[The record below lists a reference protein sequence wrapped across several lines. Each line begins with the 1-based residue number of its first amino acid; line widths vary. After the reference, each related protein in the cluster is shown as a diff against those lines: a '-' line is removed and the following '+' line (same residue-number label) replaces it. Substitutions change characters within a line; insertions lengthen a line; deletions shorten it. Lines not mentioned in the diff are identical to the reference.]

1 MLAPQTKPPPASPV
15 RPLSPTLPL
24 SSTRPLSAELIA
36 RFAAIVGPENTLSEP
51 EQLVT
56 YECDALPH
64 LKARPGL
71 VVLPQSRDEVVAA
84 VRLAYESGLPV
95 VPRGSGTGLS
105 GGAMPVEG
113 CLLLGLSRM
122 RRILEI
128 DLDNQ
133 WMRVEPGVVN
143 LDISKRLAPHGYY
156 YAPDPSSAQVCS
168 IGGNVAE
175 NSGGAHCLKY
185 GFTTHH
191 VLGAELVLAD
201 GRVVE
206 LGGPVLDSPGYDLRG
221 VLVGSEGTLGVVTQ
235 VTIRICRMPETT
247 RTLLAT
253 FGSTADAGNA
263 VSLIIAGGILPAA
276 IEMMDKTAIDAVRA
290 VMGVDWPEVSA
301 LLLMDVDGTLAEV
314 EHTAEEAIRCCRE
327 AGALEVRQPSSARER
342 DSMWKGRKSAFT
354 AMGRLSPN
362 YIVQDGVIPRSQI
375 ARVLTEIARI
385 AERAGVRVANVF
397 HAGDGNLH
405 PLVLYDAS
413 VPDEAE
419 RAEAC
424 SAEIVRLCV
433 SSGGSITGEHGV
445 GADKAAYMGE
455 MFSDTDLE
463 TMNWLRCA
471 FDPETRFNPG
481 KVFPTPR
488 LCGDKG
494 GHYVPHSTEVT
505 GQIGRG

>member
-1 MLAPQTKPPPASPV
+1 LAASAAP
-15 RPLSPTLPL
+15 RSTAPLS
-24 SSTRPLSAELIA
+24 RELVA
-36 RFAAIVGPENTLSEP
+36 RFQDIVGAENCIFEAD
-51 EQLVT
+51 QLVA

-64 LKARPGL
+64 LRCRPGL
-71 VVLPQSRDEVVAA
+71 VVLPKSRDEVVQ
-84 VRLAYESGLPV
+84 VVKLAYSAGLPI

-105 GGAMPVEG
+105 GGALPVEG

-122 RRILEI
+122 RRIIDI

-133 WMRVEPGVVN
+133 RMRVEPGVVN
-143 LDISKRLAPHGYY
+143 LDISKRLAPDGYY
-156 YAPDPSSAQVCS
+156 YAPDPSSAQICS

-201 GRVVE
+201 GSVVT
-206 LGGPVLDSPGYDLRG
+206 LGGAVLDAPGYDLRG
-221 VLVGSEGTLGVVTQ
+221 ALVGSEGTLGVVTQ
-235 VTIRICRMPETT
+235 VTLRICRFPETT

-253 FGSTADAGNA
+253 FPSTTEAGNA
-263 VSLIIAGGILPAA
+263 VSLIIASGILPAA
-276 IEMMDKTAIDAVRA
+276 IEMMDKMAIDAVRS
-290 VMGVDWPEVSA
+290 VMGGAWPEVGA
-301 LLLMDVDGTLAEV
+301 VLLMDVDGTLGEV
-314 EHTAEEAIRCCRE
+314 EHTAERASELCLQ
-327 AGALEVRQPSSARER
+327 AGAIELRRPTDAAER
-342 DSMWKGRKSAFT
+342 DAMWRGRKSAFT

-375 ARVLTEIARI
+375 ARVLREISRL
-385 AERAGVRVANVF
+385 AEHWGVRVANVF

-413 VPDEAE
+413 VPEEAE
-419 RAEAC
+419 RAERC
-424 SAEIVRLCV
+424 SGEIVRLCV

-445 GADKAAYMGE
+445 GLDKAAYMGE
-455 MFSDTDLE
+455 MFSETDLE
-463 TMNWLRCA
+463 TMNWLRCS

-488 LCGDKG
+488 LCGDRA
-494 GHYVPHSTEVT
+494 GHYVPHPTEVS

>member
-1 MLAPQTKPPPASPV
+1 MAAAPPTASPAAPS
-15 RPLSPTLPL
+15 R
-24 SSTRPLSAELIA
+24 ELLA
-36 RFAAIVGPENTLSEP
+36 RFAAIVGAENCISDP
-51 EQLVT
+51 DQLVA

-71 VVLPQSRDEVVAA
+71 VVLPQSRDEVVAV
-84 VRLAYESGLPV
+84 VRLAYEAGLPI

-105 GGAMPVEG
+105 GGAMPIAG

-122 RRILEI
+122 RRILDI

-133 WMRVEPGVVN
+133 RMRVEPGVVN

-156 YAPDPSSAQVCS
+156 YAPDPSSAQICS

-201 GRVVE
+201 GKVVNV
-206 LGGPVLDSPGYDLRG
+206 GGAVLDAPGYDLRG
-221 VLVGSEGTLGVVTQ
+221 ALVGSEGTLGVVTQ
-235 VTIRICRMPETT
+235 VTLRICRMPETT

-253 FGSTADAGNA
+253 FPSTAEAGNA

-276 IEMMDKTAIDAVRA
+276 IEMMDKIAIDAVRS
-290 VMGVDWPEVSA
+290 VMGGAWPEVGA
-301 LLLMDVDGTLAEV
+301 VLLMDVDGTLEEV
-314 EHTAEEAIRCCRE
+314 RHTAERASELCLQ
-327 AGALEVRQPSSARER
+327 AGALELRRPDSSAER
-342 DSMWKGRKSAFT
+342 DAMWRGRKSAFT

-375 ARVLTEIARI
+375 ARVLTEIARL
-385 AERAGVRVANVF
+385 AEHWGVRVANVF

-413 VPDEAE
+413 VADEAH
-419 RAEAC
+419 RAEQC
-424 SAEIVRLCV
+424 SGAIVRLCV
-433 SSGGSITGEHGV
+433 SAGGSITGEHGV
-445 GADKAAYMGE
+445 GVDKAAYMGE

-488 LCGDKG
+488 LCGDRPGK
-494 GHYVPHSTEVT
+494 YVPHATEIA

>member
-1 MLAPQTKPPPASPV
+1 VAAAPPPAP
-15 RPLSPTLPL
+15 PTAPA
-24 SSTRPLSAELIA
+24 RELLA
-36 RFAAIVGPENTLSEP
+36 RFRAIVGDENCISDP
-51 EQLVT
+51 DQLVA

-71 VVLPQSRDEVVAA
+71 VVLPQTRDEVVA
-84 VRLAYESGLPV
+84 VVQLAYEAGLPI

-105 GGAMPVEG
+105 GGAMPIAG

-122 RRILEI
+122 RHILDI

-133 WMRVEPGVVN
+133 RMRVEPGVVN

-156 YAPDPSSAQVCS
+156 YAPDPSSAQICS

-201 GRVVE
+201 GKVVE
-206 LGGPVLDSPGYDLRG
+206 VGGAVLDAPGYDLRG
-221 VLVGSEGTLGVVTQ
+221 ALVGSEGTLGVVTQ
-235 VTIRICRMPETT
+235 VTLRICRVPETT

-253 FGSTADAGNA
+253 FPSTLEAGNA

-276 IEMMDKTAIDAVRA
+276 IEMMDKIAIDAVRS
-290 VMGVDWPEVSA
+290 VMGGAWPEVGA
-301 LLLMDVDGTLAEV
+301 VLLMDVDGTLEEV
-314 EHTAEEAIRCCRE
+314 QHTAERASELCLQ
-327 AGALEVRQPSSARER
+327 AGALELRRPNSAAER
-342 DSMWKGRKSAFT
+342 DAMWRGRKSAFT

-375 ARVLTEIARI
+375 ARVLTEIARL
-385 AERAGVRVANVF
+385 AEHWGVRVANVF

-405 PLVLYDAS
+405 PLVLYDAA
-413 VPDEAE
+413 VTDEAH
-419 RAEAC
+419 RAEQC
-424 SAEIVRLCV
+424 SGAIVRLCV
-433 SSGGSITGEHGV
+433 SAGGSITGEHGV
-445 GADKAAYMGE
+445 GVDKAAYMGE

-463 TMNWLRCA
+463 TMNWLRCS

-488 LCGDKG
+488 LCGDRPGK
-494 GHYVPHSTEVT
+494 YVPHATEIA

>member
-1 MLAPQTKPPPASPV
+1 MPAPVAPPSP
-15 RPLSPTLPL
+15 PLSPGLV
-24 SSTRPLSAELIA
+24 A
-36 RFAAIVGPENTLSEP
+36 RFSAIVGAENCISEP
-51 EQLVT
+51 EQLLT

-64 LKARPGL
+64 LRARPGL
-71 VVLPQSRDEVVAA
+71 VVLPKTRDEVVAL
-84 VRLAYESGLPV
+84 VQLAYAARLPV

-105 GGAMPVEG
+105 GGAMPIQG

-122 RRILEI
+122 KRILEI
-128 DLDNQ
+128 DLDNR

-156 YAPDPSSAQVCS
+156 YAPDPSSAQICS

-201 GRVVE
+201 GRVVT
-206 LGGPVLDSPGYDLRG
+206 LGGPVLDAPGYDLRG
-221 VLVGSEGTLGVVTQ
+221 AVVGSEGTLGVVTQ
-235 VTIRICRMPETT
+235 VTLRICRAPETT
-247 RTLLAT
+247 QTLLAT
-253 FGSTADAGNA
+253 FASTRDAGNA
-263 VSLIIAGGILPAA
+263 VSSIIAGGILPAA
-276 IEMMDKTAIDAVRA
+276 IEMMDKMAIDAVRA
-290 VMGVDWPEVSA
+290 VMGIDLPEVSA
-301 LLLMDVDGTLAEV
+301 VLLMDVDGTLAEV
-314 EHTAEEAIRCCRE
+314 EHTAAQASERCLA
-327 AGALEVRQPSSARER
+327 AGALSVRRPSSSAER
-342 DSMWKGRKSAFT
+342 DSMWRGRKSAFT

-385 AERAGVRVANVF
+385 AESFGVRVANVF

-413 VPDEAE
+413 LPDEAE

-433 SSGGSITGEHGV
+433 SAGGSITGEHGV
-445 GADKAAYMGE
+445 GADKAVYMGE

-463 TMNWLRCA
+463 TMNWLRCS

-488 LCGDKG
+488 LCGDIPG
-494 GHYVPHSTEVT
+494 QYVAHPAETA
-505 GQIGRG
+505 GLIGRG

>member
-1 MLAPQTKPPPASPV
+1 MTSLESSVSLATVVPSAKPAPTPPS
-15 RPLSPTLPL
+15 RQ
-24 SSTRPLSAELIA
+24 LIA
-36 RFAAIVGPENTLSEP
+36 RFAAIVGPENCISE
-51 EQLVT
+51 ESQLTT

-64 LKARPGL
+64 LRARPGL
-71 VVLPQSRDEVVAA
+71 VVLPKTREEVVE
-84 VRLAYESGLPV
+84 VVKLAYEAGLPV

-105 GGAMPVEG
+105 GGAMPIAG

-122 RRILEI
+122 KRILEI

-133 WMRVEPGVVN
+133 WMRVEPGVIN
-143 LDISKRLAPHGYY
+143 LEISKRLAPHGYY
-156 YAPDPSSAQVCS
+156 YAPDPSSAQICS

-191 VLGAELVLAD
+191 VLGAEVVLAD

-206 LGGPVLDSPGYDLRG
+206 LGGPVLDTPGYDLRG
-221 VLVGSEGTLGVVTQ
+221 ALVGSEGTLGVVTQ
-235 VTIRICRMPETT
+235 VTIRICRFPETT

-253 FGSTADAGNA
+253 FASTADAGNA

-276 IEMMDKTAIDAVRA
+276 IEMMDKMALDAVRS
-290 VMGVDWPEVSA
+290 VMGVDWPEVA
-301 LLLMDVDGTLAEV
+301 AVLLMDVDGTAAEV
-314 EHTAEEAIRCCRE
+314 EHTAAKASERCRA
-327 AGALEVRQPSSARER
+327 AGALEVRHPATAAER
-342 DSMWKGRKSAFT
+342 DKMWKGRKSAFT

-375 ARVLTEIARI
+375 ARVLTEIARL
-385 AERAGVRVANVF
+385 AEHYGVRVANVF

-413 VPDEAE
+413 VPDEAH
-419 RAEAC
+419 RAEEC
-424 SAEIVRLCV
+424 SAQIVRLCV
-433 SSGGSITGEHGV
+433 SAGGSITGEHGV

-455 MFSDTDLE
+455 MFSETDLE

-488 LCGDKG
+488 LCGDIPG
-494 GHYVPHSTEVT
+494 RYVPHPEEVS
-505 GQIGRG
+505 GVIGRG

>member
-1 MLAPQTKPPPASPV
+1 MASAPAPAPPAA
-15 RPLSPTLPL
+15 L
-24 SSTRPLSAELIA
+24 SSELIA
-36 RFAAIVGPENTLSEP
+36 RFRAVVGTENCISNAD
-51 EQLVT
+51 QLVA

-64 LKARPGL
+64 LRARPGL
-71 VVLPQSRDEVVAA
+71 VVLPQTRDEVVRV
-84 VRLAYESGLPV
+84 VRLAYEAGLPI

-105 GGAMPVEG
+105 GGAMPITG
-113 CLLLGLSRM
+113 CVLLGLSRM

-156 YAPDPSSAQVCS
+156 YAPDPSSAQICS

-206 LGGPVLDSPGYDLRG
+206 LGGPVLDAPGYDLRG
-221 VLVGSEGTLGVVTQ
+221 ALVGSEGTLGVVTQ
-235 VTIRICRMPETT
+235 VTLRICRFPETT

-253 FGSTADAGNA
+253 FPSTAHSGNA
-263 VSLIIAGGILPAA
+263 VSLIIASGILPAA
-276 IEMMDKTAIDAVRA
+276 IEMMDQMAIDAVRR
-290 VMGVDWPEVSA
+290 VMGVGWPEVSA
-301 LLLMDVDGTLAEV
+301 LLLMDVDGTEAEV
-314 EHTAEEAIRCCRE
+314 EHTAGRASELCRE
-327 AGALEVRQPSSARER
+327 AGAIEVRKPSNAAER
-342 DSMWKGRKSAFT
+342 DAMWKGRKSAFT

-375 ARVLTEIARI
+375 ARVLTEIARLS
-385 AERAGVRVANVF
+385 EQFGVRVANVF

-413 VPDEAE
+413 RPEEAE
-419 RAEAC
+419 RAERC

-455 MFSDTDLE
+455 MFSETDLE
-463 TMNWLRCA
+463 TMNWLRCS

-488 LCGDKG
+488 LCGDRP
-494 GHYVPHSTEVT
+494 GHYVAHPTEVA

>member
-1 MLAPQTKPPPASPV
+1 V
-15 RPLSPTLPL
+15 
-24 SSTRPLSAELIA
+24 A
-36 RFAAIVGPENTLSEP
+36 RFQAIVGTENCISDAD
-51 EQLVT
+51 QLVA
-56 YECDALPH
+56 YECDALAH
-64 LKARPGL
+64 LKARPAL
-71 VVLPQSRDEVVAA
+71 VVLPESREEVIEVVK
-84 VRLAYESGLPV
+84 LAHASGLPI

-105 GGAMPVEG
+105 GGAMPVAG

-122 RRILEI
+122 RRILDI

-133 WMRVEPGVVN
+133 RMRVQPGVIN

-156 YAPDPSSAQVCS
+156 YAPDPSSAQICS

-201 GRVVE
+201 GSVVQ
-206 LGGPVLDSPGYDLRG
+206 LGGAVLDTPGYDLRG
-221 VLVGSEGTLGVVTQ
+221 VLVGSEGTLGVVTE
-235 VTIRICRMPETT
+235 VTLRICRFPEAT

-253 FGSTADAGNA
+253 FPTTSEAGNA
-263 VSLIIAGGILPAA
+263 VSLIIASGIVPAA
-276 IEMMDKTAIDAVRA
+276 IEMMDRLAITAVRTA
-290 VMGVDWPEVSA
+290 MGGAWPEVGA
-301 LLLMDVDGTLAEV
+301 LLLIDVDGTETEV
-314 EHTAEEAIRCCRE
+314 EHTAERCSQLCLQ
-327 AGALEVRQPSSARER
+327 AGALELRKPQNAAEREA
-342 DSMWKGRKSAFT
+342 MWRGRKSAFT
-354 AMGRLSPN
+354 AMGKLSPN

-375 ARVLTEIARI
+375 ARVLEEIARLG
-385 AERAGVRVANVF
+385 EKWGVRVANVF

-413 VPDEAE
+413 HAEEAE
-419 RAEAC
+419 RAEHC

-445 GADKAAYMGE
+445 GVDKAAYMGE
-455 MFSDTDLE
+455 MFSDVDLE
-463 TMNWLRCA
+463 TMNWLRCS

-488 LCGDKG
+488 LCGDRP
-494 GHYVPHSTEVT
+494 GHYVPHPTELS

>member
-1 MLAPQTKPPPASPV
+1 MVVSPPTEGQRRPPSPLPSPEVSPQ
-15 RPLSPTLPL
+15 
-24 SSTRPLSAELIA
+24 LIA
-36 RFAAIVGPENTLSEP
+36 RFAAIVGAENTVWEP

-71 VVLPQSRDEVVAA
+71 VVLPKTREEVVAV
-84 VRLAYESGLPV
+84 VRLAYESGLPI

-105 GGAMPVEG
+105 GGAMPIEG

-122 RRILEI
+122 RRILSV
-128 DLDNQ
+128 DLENQ
-133 WMRVEPGVVN
+133 WMQVEPGVVN
-143 LDISKRLAPHGYY
+143 LDITKRLAPHGYY

-185 GFTTHH
+185 GFTSHH
-191 VLGAELVLAD
+191 VLGAELVLYD

-206 LGGPVLDSPGYDLRG
+206 LGGPVLDAPGYDLRG
-221 VLVGSEGTLGVVTQ
+221 VLCGSEGTIGVVTQ
-235 VTIRICRMPETT
+235 ATVRICRAPETT

-253 FGSTADAGNA
+253 FASTTAAGNA

-276 IEMMDKTAIDAVRA
+276 IEMMDKMAIDAVRS
-290 VMGVDWPEVSA
+290 VMGVHWPEVAA

-314 EHTAEEAIRCCRE
+314 EHTAEQAIARCRE
-327 AGALEVRQPSSARER
+327 AGALEVRQPESQAER
-342 DSMWKGRKSAFT
+342 DSMWRGRKSAFT

-375 ARVLTEIARI
+375 ARVLTEIARLS
-385 AERAGVRVANVF
+385 EHYRVRVANVF

-424 SAEIVRLCV
+424 SGEIVRLCV

-455 MFSDTDLE
+455 MFNETDLE

-488 LCGDKG
+488 LCGDRP
-494 GHYVPHSTEVT
+494 GHYVPHPREVA
-505 GQIGRG
+505 GEIGRG

>member
-1 MLAPQTKPPPASPV
+1 MPVPV
-15 RPLSPTLPL
+15 RPLSEPPPL
-24 SSTRPLSAELIA
+24 SRQLVA
-36 RFAAIVGPENTLSEP
+36 RFAAVVGEANCISEP
-51 EQLVT
+51 SQLVT

-64 LKARPGL
+64 LRARPGL
-71 VVLPQSRDEVVAA
+71 VVLPKNRDEVVQ
-84 VRLAYESGLPV
+84 VVQLAYAAGLPV

-105 GGAMPVEG
+105 GGAMPIQG

-122 RRILEI
+122 KRILEV

-156 YAPDPSSAQVCS
+156 YAPDPSSAQICS

-191 VLGAELVLAD
+191 VLGVELVLAD

-206 LGGPVLDSPGYDLRG
+206 LGGPVLDAPGYDLRG
-221 VLVGSEGTLGVVTQ
+221 ALVGSEGTLGVVTL

-253 FGSTADAGNA
+253 FASTADAGNA

-276 IEMMDKTAIDAVRA
+276 IEMMDKMAIDAVRS
-290 VMGVDWPEVSA
+290 VMGIDWPEVSA
-301 LLLMDVDGTLAEV
+301 LLLMDVDGTEAEV
-314 EHTAEEAIRCCRE
+314 EQTAAEASERCLS
-327 AGALEVRQPSSARER
+327 AGALEVRRPSSAQER
-342 DSMWKGRKSAFT
+342 DAMWRGRKSAFT

-375 ARVLTEIARI
+375 ARVLTEVARI
-385 AERAGVRVANVF
+385 ADSWGVRVANVF

-405 PLVLYDAS
+405 PLILYDAS
-413 VPDEAE
+413 VPDEAR
-419 RAEAC
+419 RAEEC
-424 SAEIVRLCV
+424 SAQIVRLCV

-455 MFSDTDLE
+455 MFSESDLE
-463 TMNWLRCA
+463 SMNWLRCS

-481 KVFPTPR
+481 KIFPTPR
-488 LCGDKG
+488 LCGDIPGK
-494 GHYVPHSTEVT
+494 YAPHPAEAAGV
-505 GQIGRG
+505 IGRG

>member
-1 MLAPQTKPPPASPV
+1 
-15 RPLSPTLPL
+15 
-24 SSTRPLSAELIA
+24 
-36 RFAAIVGPENTLSEP
+36 
-51 EQLVT
+51 
-56 YECDALPH
+56 
-64 LKARPGL
+64 
-71 VVLPQSRDEVVAA
+71 
-84 VRLAYESGLPV
+84 
-95 VPRGSGTGLS
+95 
-105 GGAMPVEG
+105 
-113 CLLLGLSRM
+113 
-122 RRILEI
+122 
-128 DLDNQ
+128 
-133 WMRVEPGVVN
+133 
-143 LDISKRLAPHGYY
+143 
-156 YAPDPSSAQVCS
+156 
-168 IGGNVAE
+168 
-175 NSGGAHCLKY
+175 
-185 GFTTHH
+185 
-191 VLGAELVLAD
+191 
-201 GRVVE
+201 
-206 LGGPVLDSPGYDLRG
+206 
-221 VLVGSEGTLGVVTQ
+221 
-235 VTIRICRMPETT
+235 
-247 RTLLAT
+247 
-253 FGSTADAGNA
+253 
-263 VSLIIAGGILPAA
+263 
-276 IEMMDKTAIDAVRA
+276 MMDKTAIDAVRA
-290 VMGVDWPEVSA
+290 VMGVQWPEVSA

-314 EHTAEEAIRCCRE
+314 EHTAEEAMRCCRE
-327 AGALEVRQPSSARER
+327 AGALEVRQPSSAAER

-405 PLVLYDAS
+405 PLVLYDAA

-433 SSGGSITGEHGV
+433 SAGGSITGEHGV

-488 LCGDKG
+488 LCGDKA

>member
-1 MLAPQTKPPPASPV
+1 V
-15 RPLSPTLPL
+15 
-24 SSTRPLSAELIA
+24 A
-36 RFAAIVGPENTLSEP
+36 RFQAIVGAENCIFEAD
-51 EQLVT
+51 QLVA

-71 VVLPQSRDEVVAA
+71 VVLPQNREEVVQ
-84 VRLAYESGLPV
+84 VVKLAYSSGLPI

-105 GGAMPVEG
+105 GGAMPIEG

-122 RRILEI
+122 RRIIDI

-133 WMRVEPGVVN
+133 RMRVEPGVVN

-156 YAPDPSSAQVCS
+156 YAPDPSSAQICS

-201 GRVVE
+201 GSVVQ
-206 LGGPVLDSPGYDLRG
+206 LGGAVLDVPGYDLRG
-221 VLVGSEGTLGVVTQ
+221 ALVGSEGTLGIVTQ
-235 VTIRICRMPETT
+235 VTLRICRTPETT

-253 FGSTADAGNA
+253 FPSTTEAGNA
-263 VSLIIAGGILPAA
+263 VSLIIASGILPAA
-276 IEMMDKTAIDAVRA
+276 IEMMDKMAIDAVRS
-290 VMGVDWPEVSA
+290 VMGGAWPEVGA
-301 LLLMDVDGTLAEV
+301 VLLMDVDGTLGEV
-314 EHTAEEAIRCCRE
+314 EHTAERASELCRQ
-327 AGALEVRQPSSARER
+327 AGAIELRRPTDGAER
-342 DSMWKGRKSAFT
+342 DAMWRGRKSAFT

-375 ARVLTEIARI
+375 ARVLSEIARL
-385 AERAGVRVANVF
+385 AEHWGVRVANVF

-413 VPDEAE
+413 IPDEAE
-419 RAEAC
+419 RAESC
-424 SAEIVRLCV
+424 SGEIVRLCV

-445 GADKAAYMGE
+445 GVDKAAYMGE

-463 TMNWLRCA
+463 TMNWLRCS

-488 LCGDKG
+488 LCGDRP
-494 GHYVPHSTEVT
+494 GHYVAHPTEVA

>member
-1 MLAPQTKPPPASPV
+1 M
-15 RPLSPTLPL
+15 
-24 SSTRPLSAELIA
+24 A
-36 RFAAIVGPENTLSEP
+36 RFRTIVGAENCISDAD
-51 EQLVT
+51 QLVA
-56 YECDALPH
+56 YECDALAH

-71 VVLPQSRDEVVAA
+71 VVLPANREEVIQV
-84 VRLAYESGLPV
+84 VQLAHASGLPI

-105 GGAMPVEG
+105 GGAMPIEG

-122 RRILEI
+122 RRILDV

-133 WMRVEPGVVN
+133 RMRVQPGVIN

-156 YAPDPSSAQVCS
+156 YAPDPSSAQICS

-191 VLGAELVLAD
+191 VLGVELVLAD
-201 GRVVE
+201 GSVVQ
-206 LGGPVLDSPGYDLRG
+206 LGGAVLDTPGYDLRG
-221 VLVGSEGTLGVVTQ
+221 VLVGSEGTLGIVTE
-235 VTIRICRMPETT
+235 VTLRICRFPERT

-253 FGSTADAGNA
+253 FPSTAEAGNA
-263 VSLIIAGGILPAA
+263 VSLIIASGILPAA
-276 IEMMDKTAIDAVRA
+276 IEMMDKLAIDAVRT
-290 VMGVDWPEVSA
+290 VMGGAWPEVNA
-301 LLLMDVDGTLAEV
+301 LLLMDVDGTEVEV
-314 EHTAEEAIRCCRE
+314 EHTAERASQLCLQ
-327 AGALEVRQPSSARER
+327 AGALELRKPTSVAEREA
-342 DSMWKGRKSAFT
+342 MWRGRKSAFT

-375 ARVLTEIARI
+375 ARVLGEIAQLG
-385 AERAGVRVANVF
+385 EEWGVRVANVF

-405 PLVLYDAS
+405 PLVLYDAANAE
-413 VPDEAE
+413 EAE
-419 RAEAC
+419 RAEHC
-424 SAEIVRLCV
+424 SAAIVRLCI

-445 GADKAAYMGE
+445 GVDKAAYMSE
-455 MFSDTDLE
+455 MFSETDLE
-463 TMNWLRCA
+463 TMNWLRCS

-488 LCGDKG
+488 LCGDRPG
-494 GHYVPHSTEVT
+494 RYVPHSTEVS

>member
-1 MLAPQTKPPPASPV
+1 MLLSQSP
-15 RPLSPTLPL
+15 RAA
-24 SSTRPLSAELIA
+24 RAPLSAQLVR
-36 RFAAIVGPENTLSEP
+36 RFAGIVGEANCISEP
-51 EQLVT
+51 SQLVT

-64 LKARPGL
+64 LRARPGL
-71 VVLPQSRDEVVAA
+71 VVLPESRDEVVA
-84 VRLAYESGLPV
+84 VMKLAHEAGLSV

-105 GGAMPVEG
+105 GGAMPSEG

-128 DLDNQ
+128 DLDNG

-143 LDISKRLAPHGYY
+143 LDITKRLQPHGYY

-191 VLGAELVLAD
+191 VLGAEVVLAD
-201 GRVVE
+201 GSVIQ
-206 LGGPVLDSPGYDLRG
+206 LGGPVLDAPGYDLRG
-221 VLVGSEGTLGVVTQ
+221 ALVGSEGTLGVVTQ
-235 VTIRICRMPETT
+235 VIVRICRAPETT
-247 RTLLAT
+247 RTLLAS
-253 FGSTADAGNA
+253 FASTADAGNA

-276 IEMMDKTAIDAVRA
+276 IEMMDKMAIDAVRA
-290 VMGVDWPEVSA
+290 VMGVHLPAVTA
-301 LLLMDVDGTLAEV
+301 VLLMDVDGTTAEV
-314 EHTAEEAIRCCRE
+314 EHTAEKAIERCRA
-327 AGALEVRQPSSARER
+327 AGALEVRQPATAAER
-342 DSMWKGRKSAFT
+342 DAMWRGRKSAFT

-375 ARVLTEIARI
+375 ARVLTEIARLS
-385 AERAGVRVANVF
+385 EHYGVRVANVF

-413 VPDEAE
+413 VPDEVR
-419 RAEAC
+419 RAETC
-424 SAEIVRLCV
+424 SGEIVRLCV
-433 SSGGSITGEHGV
+433 SAGGSITGEHGV

-455 MFSDTDLE
+455 MFSETDLE
-463 TMNWLRCA
+463 TMNLLRCA
-471 FDPETRFNPG
+471 FDPERRFNPG

-488 LCGDKG
+488 LCGDLPGK
-494 GHYVPHSTEVT
+494 HYVPHPAELD
-505 GQIGRG
+505 GRIGRG